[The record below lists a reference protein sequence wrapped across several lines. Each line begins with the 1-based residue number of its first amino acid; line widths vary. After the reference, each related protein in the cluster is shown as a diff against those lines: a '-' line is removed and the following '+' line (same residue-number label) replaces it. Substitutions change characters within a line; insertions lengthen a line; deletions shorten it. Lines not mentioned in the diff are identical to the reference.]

1 MQKTKKKGGNFDWLN
16 VWESRLLLG
25 KRFPDFTFIKWG
37 DKEPYSIEEMLT
49 WDVEKQLRNMSKSM
63 KENKIRKNYKCRK
76 VKKMKKFLE
85 IITGGIVGISIMFLL
100 YIAPTL

>member
-1 MQKTKKKGGNFDWLN
+1 MGCGEIVTEYVEKYERKQNKKK
-16 VWESRLLLG
+16 
-25 KRFPDFTFIKWG
+25 
-37 DKEPYSIEEMLT
+37 
-49 WDVEKQLRNMSKSM
+49 
-63 KENKIRKNYKCRK
+63 YKCRK

>member
-1 MQKTKKKGGNFDWLN
+1 MSLKLFLN
-16 VWESRLLLG
+16 DGSYNYCPNCG
-25 KRFPDFTFIKWG
+25 KI
-37 DKEPYSIEEMLT
+37 M
-49 WDVEKQLRNMSKSM
+49 KQ
-63 KENKIRKNYKCRK
+63 ENKIRKKYKCRK